1 MVSERRTPD
10 RQHAGRRLVA
20 ALAAITCL
28 GLGLVAASTW
38 GAEYSFPSAAPKAT
52 CGPGARP
59 ETSIQG
65 RVPGADYRTGRVER
79 GYLCN
84 TAQVSHFG
92 VTGGFKVQ
100 RYTDRNGNT
109 CAYYDSTTVIG
120 KDVLA
125 GLAGPGLGVVVLDM
139 NDPRRPR
146 RTATLTSASMLSPH
160 ESLLL
165 NPRRGLLAAVLATPA
180 TNLGIVDIYDVRT
193 DCRRPVRLSSTPTGI
208 LGHES
213 GFSPDGR
220 TFWTASSSAS
230 LVAVDIADPRR
241 PRTIFQQH
249 GVVYHGLRFSSDGRT
264 MYVANIGVPSLDRLS
279 SGGLRIIDV
288 SEVQDRKPRPR
299 IATLS
304 DLTWRELSIPQAAEP
319 FTRNGHQYLL
329 EVDEYA
335 NFDYSTL
342 DLNQPDA
349 PVGAARIINVDD
361 PRRPRVVSDIRLQVH
376 QPWNRRGEQR
386 RDPGAI
392 VPVQGY
398 TAHYCSVP
406 YRTDPR
412 VVACSMNLSGLRV
425 FDIRDLRNP
434 REVAYF
440 NRPATA
446 LQNPLNPAAIGG
458 YAMSQSAWD
467 VRNRSIWYTD
477 ANSGF
482 YVVRL
487 TNGVGRLLAR

>member
-1 MVSERRTPD
+1 MVSERRTSD

-20 ALAAITCL
+20 ALASIACL
-28 GLGLVAASTW
+28 SLGLVAASTW
-38 GAEYSFPSAAPKAT
+38 GAEYTFPSAVPKAT

-65 RVPGADYRTGRVER
+65 RVPSADYRTGRVDR
-79 GYLCN
+79 GYRCN

-100 RYTDRNGNT
+100 RYTDSRGNT
-109 CAYYDSTTVIG
+109 CAFYDSTALIG

-125 GLAGPGLGVVVLDM
+125 GIAGPGLGVIVLDM
-139 NDPRRPR
+139 NDPSQPR
-146 RTATLTSASMLSPH
+146 KTATLTSAAMLSPH

-180 TNLGIVDIYDVRT
+180 TNVGIVDLYDVRT
-193 DCRRPVRLSSTPTGI
+193 NCRRPVRLSSTPTGI

-220 TFWTASSSAS
+220 TFWTASSTAS

-241 PRTIFQQH
+241 PRTIFQQY

-264 MYVANIGVPSLDRLS
+264 MYVANIGPPALNRFSA
-279 SGGLRIIDV
+279 GGLRIIDV
-288 SEVQDRKPRPR
+288 SEVQDRKPRPAIR
-299 IATLS
+299 TLS

-319 FTRNGHQYLL
+319 FTRNGHKYLL

-335 NFDYSTL
+335 NFDYTTL

-386 RDPGAI
+386 KDPGAI

-406 YRTDPR
+406 YRTDPK

-440 NRPATA
+440 NRPVQA
-446 LQNPLNPAAIGG
+446 LQNPLNPVAIGG
-458 YAMSQSAWD
+458 YAMSQNAWD

-477 ANSGF
+477 VNSGF

-487 TNGVGRLLAR
+487 TNGVGNLLR